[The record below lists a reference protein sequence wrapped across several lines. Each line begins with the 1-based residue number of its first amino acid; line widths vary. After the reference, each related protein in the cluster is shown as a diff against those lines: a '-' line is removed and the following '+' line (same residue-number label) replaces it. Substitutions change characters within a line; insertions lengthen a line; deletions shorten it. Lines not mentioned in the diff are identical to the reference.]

1 MTAATA
7 QQLASGARPQSGA
20 VVLFGATGD
29 LAHKKLFPALYH
41 LSARR
46 LLDDRPIVGVASSD
60 WDDEMLRSRA
70 RESVTAAGV
79 TDVDAAALDRLCDAI
94 TFVSG
99 NYQDPTTFDR
109 LAERLKAARHPLFYL
124 AIPPSLFDDVAS
136 GLAQVGLAG
145 GARVVVEKPFG
156 RDLLSA
162 RDLNQILHHY
172 FPEDEIFRIDHYLG
186 KEAVENLLV
195 FRFAN
200 TLLEPVWNRRYVAS
214 FQVTMAESFGI
225 GTRGHFYEEAGAI
238 RDVVQNHLLQ
248 VVSLVAMEPP
258 VGVDAEA
265 LRDERV
271 KVLKA
276 MPPVDPANVV
286 RGQYRGYRR
295 EQGVAP
301 DSDVETFAALR
312 LEIESWRWAGVPFYV
327 RAGKSLATTATEVV
341 VEFRRPPRLLFAAP
355 GSPPPHPNHL
365 RFCLGPSEA
374 VRLSL
379 EVKALGD
386 ELVSRQTDFST
397 TAQSFGTGRVAD
409 AYERLLEDALEGD
422 ARRFA
427 RADTVQEAWRVVDPV
442 LKHPEP
448 VIVYEPG
455 SWGPPEADRI
465 IAGDDCWHS
474 PAGCTPPAG

>member
-1 MTAATA
+1 MTATPPTS
-7 QQLASGARPQSGA
+7 QQLASDTRPPSDA
-20 VVLFGATGD
+20 LVLFGATGD

-41 LSARR
+41 LSARHV
-46 LLDDRPIVGVASSD
+46 LDGRPIVGVASSH
-60 WDDEMLRSRA
+60 WDDEMLRTRA
-70 RESVTAAGV
+70 RESVVAAGI
-79 TDVDAAALDRLCDAI
+79 DDLDEAALERLCGAI
-94 TFVSG
+94 GYVSG
-99 NYQDPTTFDR
+99 NYQDAATFDR
-109 LAERLKAARHPLFYL
+109 LAGRLKAVRHPLFYL

-136 GLAQVGLAG
+136 GLADAGLAG

-156 RDLLSA
+156 RDLGSA
-162 RDLNQILHHY
+162 RELNQILHHY
-172 FPEDEIFRIDHYLG
+172 FPEEEIFRIDHYLG

-225 GTRGHFYEEAGAI
+225 GSRARFYEEAGAI

-248 VVSLVAMEPP
+248 VVSLMAMEPP

-276 MPPVDPANVV
+276 MEPVDPACVV
-286 RGQYRGYRR
+286 RGQYRGYRG
-295 EQGVAP
+295 ENGVAP

-312 LEIESWRWAGVPFYV
+312 LSIESWRWAGVPFYV
-327 RAGKSLATTATEVV
+327 RAGKNLASSATEAV

-355 GSPPPHPNHL
+355 GPPPHPNHM
-365 RFCLGPSEA
+365 RFSLGPSEA
-374 VRLSL
+374 VTFTLD
-379 EVKALGD
+379 VKAVGD
-386 ELVSRQTDFST
+386 QLVSRPTDFST
-397 TAQSFGTGRVAD
+397 TAESFGTGRRAD

-427 RADTVQEAWRVVDPV
+427 RVDAVEEAWRVVDPV
-442 LKHPEP
+442 LAHPEP
-448 VIVYEPG
+448 VVIYEPR

-465 IAGDDCWHS
+465 IAGEDCWHS
-474 PAGCTPPAG
+474 PSEG